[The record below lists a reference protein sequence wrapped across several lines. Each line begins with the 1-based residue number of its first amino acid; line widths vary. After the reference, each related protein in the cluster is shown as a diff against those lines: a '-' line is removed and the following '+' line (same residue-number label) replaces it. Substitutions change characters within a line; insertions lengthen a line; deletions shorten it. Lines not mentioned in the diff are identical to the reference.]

1 MLAEAV
7 AARLPVVLSFDSSA
21 APFELQRRVPP
32 EGTRKRKEYDLE
44 VALQA
49 ARMSAPL

>member
-1 MLAEAV
+1 MLPCQAFVLAEAV
-7 AARLPVVLSFDSSA
+7 AGRLPVVLSF
-21 APFELQRRVPP
+21 ELQRSVPP

-44 VALQA
+44 VELQA